1 MMNIHTVID
10 RRGLP
15 GSWILFQL
23 TVKCQHMD
31 SAMRRVKIIPSML
44 NGNIYRIFI

>member
-1 MMNIHTVID
+1 MMNIPTVTD
-10 RRGLP
+10 SHALP

-31 SAMRRVKIIPSML
+31 SAMRRVRIIPSK
-44 NGNIYRIFI
+44 